1 MVLKEILE
9 VYSLLDSAFADGE
22 KVRNYLLTI
31 KADADVEIV
40 PIHTE
45 KGSTDLIRILI
56 KGTKGHSQGGDAP
69 TIGLMGWLGGIGAR
83 PQMTGYVSDGD
94 GALAALAAA
103 AKLLDMQEKGDCL
116 KGDVYLATHICPN
129 APTRPHDPVPL
140 MDSEPFREKVKEEAF
155 ARAKNLDALISCDTT
170 KGNMIINQRGFAIS
184 PTVKEGY
191 ILKVS
196 KDLMRIYQ
204 NTTGEL
210 PKVFAITNQ
219 DITPYG
225 NGIDHLNGI
234 MQPST
239 MTKAPTVG
247 VAIVTQAAVAGC
259 ATGATH
265 FEDVEAAARFM
276 VECAKGFGDETVQFY
291 DKEEYAR
298 LVDRYGSLRHLQ
310 TLGQEKCQ

>member
-1 MVLKEILE
+1 MLLKEILDI
-9 VYSLLDSAFADGE
+9 YGLLDNASANGE
-22 KVRNYLLTI
+22 AVKNYLLGI
-31 KADADVEIV
+31 KADADVEVV
-40 PIHTE
+40 PIETE
-45 KGSTDLIRILI
+45 KGGTDIVRILV
-56 KGTKGHSQGGDAP
+56 KGTEGRSCGGTAP

-83 PQMTGYVSDGD
+83 PQAVGYVSDGD

-103 AKLLDMQEKGDCL
+103 AKLLDMQNKGDYL
-116 KGDVYLATHICPN
+116 KGDVYLATHICPD

-140 MDSEPFREKVKEEAF
+140 MDSEPFRERVKEEAF

-170 KGNMIINQRGFAIS
+170 KGNSIINCRGFAIS

-196 KDLMRIYQ
+196 KDLMRVYQ

-225 NGIDHLNGI
+225 NGVDHLNGI

-239 MTKAPTVG
+239 MTSAPTIG
-247 VAIVTQAAVAGC
+247 VAITTQSVVAGC

-276 VECAKGFGDETVQFY
+276 VETAKGFCDGAVQFY
-291 DKEEYAR
+291 DREEYSR
-298 LVDRYGSLRHLQ
+298 LLKRYGSLRHLQ
-310 TLGQEKCQ
+310 TMGQE